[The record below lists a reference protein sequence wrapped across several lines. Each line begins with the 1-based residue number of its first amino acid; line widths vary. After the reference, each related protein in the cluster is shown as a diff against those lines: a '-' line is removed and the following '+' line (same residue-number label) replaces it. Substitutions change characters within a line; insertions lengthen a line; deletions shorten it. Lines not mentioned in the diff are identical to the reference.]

1 MRRPF
6 DYEGGRGAPFA
17 AGREPLHD
25 AKRNQQDRRPN
36 ADRLIGR
43 QQAEADRAERH
54 QEDGEH
60 QRRLAAFGVAEAAD
74 HDAAERPRQ
83 EADAIGREG
92 GEQRC
97 GRIAA
102 REELCG
108 DQPGEISI
116 DAEIVPFEQVADCC
130 GQDRLVGLVRH
141 IRAWRGQNRSFRH
154 WITPPCAFLLQ
165 YST

>member
-1 MRRPF
+1 MMAATAEPSSEPPAVETCWKLPNKPRRF
-6 DYEGGRGAPFA
+6 GG
-17 AGREPLHD
+17 
-25 AKRNQQDRRPN
+25 
-36 ADRLIGR
+36 
-43 QQAEADRAERH
+43 
-54 QEDGEH
+54 
-60 QRRLAAFGVAEAAD
+60 AEAAD

-154 WITPPCAFLLQ
+154 WITPPCFAAIFHMTIRAK
-165 YST
+165 S